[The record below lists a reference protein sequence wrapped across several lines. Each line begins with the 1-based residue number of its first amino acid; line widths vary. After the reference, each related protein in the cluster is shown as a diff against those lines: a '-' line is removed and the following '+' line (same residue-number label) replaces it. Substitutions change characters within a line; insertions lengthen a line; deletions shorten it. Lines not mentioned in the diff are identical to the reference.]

1 MIIQIYNTHTPEEGI
16 ALAKAGADHI
26 GMVLSTSGLP
36 GEIDPKTAKKIV
48 ETVGSRATKVALT
61 VETDINAIV
70 NMVKFVKPDILH
82 LSGDIEK
89 MTPDKIAKLRP
100 LIPSTRIMQAIPV
113 INQQAFEIA
122 QSYQNVADYLI
133 VDSFSKNIG
142 GIGAAGFTHD
152 WNISRAIV
160 AASRIPV
167 ILAGGLSPENVAEA
181 IKFVRPWGVD
191 SLTFTNSPM
200 NKGKIYKDIER
211 VKAFVRAATE
221 AAKEISE

>member
-1 MIIQIYNTHTPEEGI
+1 
-16 ALAKAGADHI
+16 
-26 GMVLSTSGLP
+26 
-36 GEIDPKTAKKIV
+36 
-48 ETVGSRATKVALT
+48 
-61 VETDINAIV
+61 
-70 NMVKFVKPDILH
+70 MVKFVKPDILH

-89 MTPDKIAKLRP
+89 MPPDKVAELRP
-100 LIPSTRIMQAIPV
+100 LIPATKIMQAIPV
-113 INQQAFEIA
+113 INQQALEIA

-191 SLTFTNSPM
+191 SLTFTNSPL

-211 VKAFVRAATE
+211 VKAFVRAAT
-221 AAKEISE
+221 AAANEISE